1 MRRSICFF
9 CLLLF
14 ATNSLGKNK
23 RAVTIQV
30 VDTQTSTRERA
41 YYIPG
46 TNAHSTTNCTSNAT
60 AVDLGGT
67 ATANGTTD
75 CTTTTTPGR
84 PASTGVR
91 YIPQAH
97 VHAIM
102 SNGAHIT
109 LWCQA
114 GFRHCNNLEP
124 GTYGAEIVDNSVW
137 VYTHDLGGKEHKIKY
152 RYVGGW

>member
-1 MRRSICFF
+1 VKRAICFF
-9 CLLLF
+9 CLLVF
-14 ATNSLGKNK
+14 AANSLAKN
-23 RAVTIQV
+23 RPRVTIQV
-30 VDTQTSTRERA
+30 VDTQRSTRQYP

-46 TNAHSTTNCTSNAT
+46 TNAHSTTNCNSNAE
-60 AVDLGGT
+60 AGDLGGM

-75 CTTTTTPGR
+75 CTTTTTPAR

-102 SNGAHIT
+102 SDGRRIT

-114 GFRHCNNLEP
+114 GFRHCNTLEP
-124 GTYGAEIVDNSVW
+124 GTYAAEIVGNSVW
-137 VYTHDLGGKEHKIKY
+137 VYGHDLGGKEHKIKY
-152 RYVGGW
+152 RYEGGW